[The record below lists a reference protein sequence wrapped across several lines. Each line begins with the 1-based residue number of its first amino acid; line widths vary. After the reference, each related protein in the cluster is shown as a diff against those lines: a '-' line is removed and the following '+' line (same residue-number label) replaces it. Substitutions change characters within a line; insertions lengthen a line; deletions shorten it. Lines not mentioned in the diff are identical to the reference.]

1 MGVQSL
7 LEDSMKNEKSQVPY
21 VSLPS
26 ETVLRADED
35 DKDTGVTSGLS
46 LEIVTVGELLKCI
59 EDPILHVQDPE
70 SGKIKLL
77 IMDLNDKRCVVKEKI
92 RDLQYQIR
100 AAAFKIMK
108 MTPLEHAEAVFAE
121 TACKARAFLKAAMAE
136 AQEDVQASTGQ
147 GQEGKSQAQCR
158 MQLEA
163 CVKDLEEA
171 LAKLEVET
179 PLKMAEMEDVSVSDM
194 VVFHDHD
201 GILQCV
207 GIVEEKNVAA
217 GHIDVKHVPGPE
229 TYRRDEYDGRLYNV
243 YEQYFMPPYPISSL
257 KGLSLDKFE
266 ETIRALWKE
275 LQEAVMKESAESL
288 AKAKVEAAGLKVP
301 CATREAWLLDFD
313 DFASAKKSK
322 KDFEDV
328 NVGDLVILESLGDS
342 TVGIISEKEDRG
354 SKYKSVCVIDAYDEQ
369 TMLFSG
375 YQPHPL
381 VYLERSYLETVSPDT
396 QVQVLSPMK
405 TCFRVCAIMQD
416 FPSLLK
422 ETSEASDA
430 DLDKILGVDNWY
442 IPKAE

>member
-1 MGVQSL
+1 
-7 LEDSMKNEKSQVPY
+7 
-21 VSLPS
+21 
-26 ETVLRADED
+26 
-35 DKDTGVTSGLS
+35 
-46 LEIVTVGELLKCI
+46 
-59 EDPILHVQDPE
+59 
-70 SGKIKLL
+70 
-77 IMDLNDKRCVVKEKI
+77 
-92 RDLQYQIR
+92 
-100 AAAFKIMK
+100 MK

-121 TACKARAFLKAAMAE
+121 NACKARAFLKAAMAE

-171 LAKLEVET
+171 LGKIELEVET

-194 VVFHDHD
+194 VVFHDHY

-207 GIVEEKNVAA
+207 GIVEEKNVSA
-217 GHIDVKHVPGPE
+217 GYIIVKHVPGPE
-229 TYRRDEYDGRLYNV
+229 TYGQGDEYDGHYL
-243 YEQYFMPPYPISSL
+243 MPPYPISSL

-342 TVGIISEKEDRG
+342 TVGIISEKADHGPHG
-354 SKYKSVCVIDAYDEQ
+354 SKYKKVWVIDAYDEQ
-369 TMLFSG
+369 TELFSG